1 MLNHRHKRI
10 LIPVLFV
17 EEMNFIR
24 PNAPSGR
31 QNPREFPNGIN
42 LSPDTRV
49 LNVTV
54 GFEDA
59 LKLNLAIDECV
70 RQLNR
75 YNRALHSGRQMGV
88 SLIIF

>member
-31 QNPREFPNGIN
+31 QNPREFPNGIK
-42 LSPDTRV
+42 
-49 LNVTV
+49 
-54 GFEDA
+54 A
-59 LKLNLAIDECV
+59 
-70 RQLNR
+70 
-75 YNRALHSGRQMGV
+75 RAEFGRRRSWISKGG
-88 SLIIF
+88 